1 MTKRPGV
8 NARQVISWTLVV
20 AAGVGAAAGLTVL
33 GVPAAWM
40 IGPLLVAIVAAV
52 IGGVQLRFA
61 PAGFT
66 AAQVVIGCLIAGTVT
81 PPVIGSM
88 LHDWFAM
95 LLVVAT
101 TIAAAGITGWLLARF
116 GSLPAETAAWGS
128 SPGGAAAMTAM
139 SADYGADPR
148 LVAFMQYLRVT
159 IVVLSASTVSRLLL
173 PHATAATLPGT
184 FAIDPLGLAETTA
197 VGIAGFL
204 GARQLRIPGAPLLG
218 PMVLGAVLHG
228 VGLIR
233 IDVPLE
239 ALAAAYVCIG
249 LTVGLRYTRET
260 VGHALRA
267 LPQLLLS
274 TLVLIALCGGSAV
287 LLVATIHVDPLT
299 AYLATTPGGLDS
311 VTAIAIGSGA
321 DVPLVLAIQA
331 LRLFAVIVAGPLV
344 AKVIAR
350 TA

>member
-1 MTKRPGV
+1 
-8 NARQVISWTLVV
+8 
-20 AAGVGAAAGLTVL
+20 
-33 GVPAAWM
+33 
-40 IGPLLVAIVAAV
+40 
-52 IGGVQLRFA
+52 
-61 PAGFT
+61 
-66 AAQVVIGCLIAGTVT
+66 
-81 PPVIGSM
+81 
-88 LHDWFAM
+88 
-95 LLVVAT
+95 
-101 TIAAAGITGWLLARF
+101 
-116 GSLPAETAAWGS
+116 
-128 SPGGAAAMTAM
+128 
-139 SADYGADPR
+139 
-148 LVAFMQYLRVT
+148 MQYLRVT

-173 PHATAATLPGT
+173 PHATAASLPGT
-184 FAIDPLGLAETTA
+184 FAVDPLGLAETIA

-204 GARQLRIPGAPLLG
+204 AARQLRIPGAPLLG
-218 PMVLGAVLHG
+218 PMVLGALLHG
-228 VGLIR
+228 VGLVR

-260 VGHALRA
+260 VGHAVRA

-274 TLVLIALCGGSAV
+274 TLVLITLCGGSAV
-287 LLVATIHVDPLT
+287 LLVATIHIDPLT